1 MAHEKIEAD
10 EEEKVREFQGLPA
23 DGSTPTPPEVST
35 PDSPDSPQ
43 KVLQAQTP
51 PSTSSPQVVAE
62 QQRQT
67 AEEVARQERATYAR
81 AQAAKFGKDARE
93 ASQRGEW
100 GADGDAFKRPKDAA
114 DRLRK
119 AIPYK
124 YRTKKSF
131 WGEF

>member
-23 DGSTPTPPEVST
+23 DGTVPPPTSEDQT
-35 PDSPDSPQ
+35 SPDT
-43 KVLQAQTP
+43 AQRVFELNDAP
-51 PSTSSPQVVAE
+51 PTSSPKVVQAA
-62 QQRQT
+62 T
-67 AEEVARQERATYAR
+67 AEEIARQERATYAR
-81 AQAAKFGKDARE
+81 AQAAKFSKDSRE

-100 GADGDAFKRPKDAA
+100 GVDGDAFKRPKDAA

-124 YRTKKSF
+124 YRVSVPVLPPSRD
-131 WGEF
+131 